1 MKLKNGFILH
11 DVGDEHLVVAT
22 EDALKTFHGMIRN
35 NASANFIFQQL
46 QRDTTEEKIVT
57 AMLEKYDAP
66 KEVIASDVHRVIAQ
80 IRKAGLLDEG

>member
-46 QRDTTEEKIVT
+46 QRDTTEEKIVA
-57 AMLEKYDAP
+57 AMLEKYDAS
-66 KEVIASDVHRVIAQ
+66 KEIIASDVHRVIAQ